1 LSNLKS
7 LSCSLVVSSEQAN
20 QRIDTFFSANCPS
33 FNRSIAS
40 LEETKFFINEKE
52 VKKSKKVKAG
62 DKVKVTWQD
71 LVFENIEAQDIP
83 LNILYEDNDILV
95 INKEQNIVVHPASGN
110 KDGTIV
116 NALIHR
122 YGSLF
127 FALDEQE
134 SVRPGIV
141 HRLDKDTSGIMVV
154 ALNKEAHQN
163 LSLQFKNREVEKY
176 YIALVQNFKEKKRG
190 KIESPIARSHRDRKK
205 FTVAKNGKE
214 ALTEY
219 LNLRQIGSH
228 ALLRIRLITGRTHQI
243 RVHLSSLGSPIV
255 GDITYGKND
264 KILNE
269 KPMMLHALSLK
280 FKHPTSNKIVKFTAP
295 LPNRFKEAIKE
306 LLGNNTGMA

>member
-1 LSNLKS
+1 MSNLKS

-71 LVFENIEAQDIP
+71 LIFENIEAQDIP

-127 FALDEQE
+127 FALMNK
-134 SVRPGIV
+134 SLFALALFIV
-141 HRLDKDTSGIMVV
+141 SIKIPWYYGCR
-154 ALNKEAHQN
+154 
-163 LSLQFKNREVEKY
+163 FK
-176 YIALVQNFKEKKRG
+176 Q
-190 KIESPIARSHRDRKK
+190 RSAPKFI
-205 FTVAKNGKE
+205 FTV
-214 ALTEY
+214 
-219 LNLRQIGSH
+219 
-228 ALLRIRLITGRTHQI
+228 
-243 RVHLSSLGSPIV
+243 
-255 GDITYGKND
+255 
-264 KILNE
+264 
-269 KPMMLHALSLK
+269 
-280 FKHPTSNKIVKFTAP
+280 
-295 LPNRFKEAIKE
+295 
-306 LLGNNTGMA
+306 